1 MPKEKILI
9 VDDDSAIAQVVSVNL
24 EAEGYETSIA
34 SDGKEALEK
43 IVSEKPSLVVLDIML
58 PKIDGWEVLFQVRE
72 NPDTE
77 SLPIILLSAKTEE
90 STRVFGLKHGA
101 DDYIAKPF
109 SPAELVARVG
119 TVLQRGRREPKFAP
133 KEEVIRPT
141 ALDQVPVRKAGSI
154 LLLSKSDIFYAGVKY
169 GYAEVHTD
177 KENYLTNFSLTS
189 LQKRLG
195 RPFFRV
201 HRAYIVNLH
210 KVKEVTPISKTSYLL
225 KLTDSKETKI
235 PVSRRQTPV
244 LKKTLGI

>member
-1 MPKEKILI
+1 MPKRKILV
-9 VDDDSAIAQVVSVNL
+9 VDDDAAIAQVVSVNL
-24 EAEGYETSIA
+24 EAEGYETLIA
-34 SDGKEALEK
+34 YDGKEALEK
-43 IVSEKPSLVVLDIML
+43 IATEKPDLVVLDIML

-72 NPDTE
+72 NPETE

-90 STRVFGLKHGA
+90 ATRVFGLKHGA

-119 TVLQRGRREPKFAP
+119 AVLQRGRREGVVVP
-133 KEEVIRPT
+133 KEEVIKP
-141 ALDQVPVRKAGSI
+141 AVLDQVPVRRAGSI

-177 KENYLTNFSLTS
+177 KESYLTNFSLTS

-210 KVKEVTPISKTSYLL
+210 KVKEVTSVSKTSYILT
-225 KLTDSKETKI
+225 LTDSSETKI
-235 PVSRRQTPV
+235 PVSRRQATS